1 MAIGL
6 SCHSI
11 APSCEVEKSGPEI
24 GVAPIRLLAAIGEPA
39 KINADSGQPIE
50 RQIKLWTLRQ
60 VAAPPISQFLS
71 LLCLPVP
78 PRPRAAS
85 IARPRPSRKRLARR
99 RAAPHLLPM
108 DDFDWIRL
116 AWLVAAL
123 ILVAPAVLRRGW
135 GGQGLV
141 YAAAW
146 LGIALLIG
154 LAYSAFSGSGFSG
167 SAPAVPPS
175 ETTRTRTASVAEDSF
190 SASVPRSTRLVP
202 NLPARKY
209 G

>member
-1 MAIGL
+1 
-6 SCHSI
+6 
-11 APSCEVEKSGPEI
+11 
-24 GVAPIRLLAAIGEPA
+24 
-39 KINADSGQPIE
+39 
-50 RQIKLWTLRQ
+50 
-60 VAAPPISQFLS
+60 
-71 LLCLPVP
+71 
-78 PRPRAAS
+78 
-85 IARPRPSRKRLARR
+85 
-99 RAAPHLLPM
+99 M

-123 ILVAPAVLRRGW
+123 ILVAPAVLRRGGGW
-135 GGQGLV
+135 GGHGLF
-141 YAAAW
+141 YAALW

-154 LAYSAFSGSGFSG
+154 LAYSLFSGSG

-175 ETTRTRTASVAEDSF
+175 ETTRERTASVAEDSR

>member
-1 MAIGL
+1 MVRTAGL
-6 SCHSI
+6 
-11 APSCEVEKSGPEI
+11 
-24 GVAPIRLLAAIGEPA
+24 EPA
-39 KINADSGQPIE
+39 LPKDADFKSAVSTGFTTSA
-50 RQIKLWTLRQ
+50 LT
-60 VAAPPISQFLS
+60 
-71 LLCLPVP
+71 
-78 PRPRAAS
+78 AS
-85 IARPRPSRKRLARR
+85 IARPRPPRKRLAQRR
-99 RAAPHLLPM
+99 PGPHVLAM

-123 ILVAPAVLRRGW
+123 ILVAPAALRRGW
-135 GGQGLV
+135 GGRGLV

-154 LAYSAFSGSGFSG
+154 LAYSAFSGSSFSG

-175 ETTRTRTASVAEDSF
+175 ETTRTRTASVAADSLA
-190 SASVPRSTRLVP
+190 ASVPRSTRLVP